1 MKLKVKCDVQ
11 SEVIL
16 QRRLEFKAK
25 DRAFAFEVDANG
37 IWNSL
42 TVLADVKDQSKFR
55 WGTLDVQGPREPNQ
69 APFNIVGS
77 IDPQLFDN
85 VIAEIQTLE
94 STLSLFMPLRQIN
107 WRYPEYEPVFEEGEE
122 RSDLGA
128 VRVGRRK
135 VPPKKIQE
143 NAFVSIVGIGLKAQ
157 SLTVLASFWREG
169 ENDWVAGKFINAFF
183 SYYFVLEG
191 LYGNRKTKNA
201 QVEAEMLKSAGLL
214 AQIEKFNSGQHHPVK
229 HLEQLATMLNVTTI
243 PTSEELV
250 GLLVSTRGMLHHFQ
264 NNPNREQGSPLVHD
278 KYEGIA
284 YLARQLAHGSI
295 LELAGNIS
303 PITFG
308 PRAVADKKT
317 AEGS

>member
-1 MKLKVKCDVQ
+1 MKLNVRCDVQ

-16 QRRLEFKAK
+16 QRRLEFKAN
-25 DRAFAFEVDANG
+25 DRAFAFEVDSKG
-37 IWNSL
+37 LWNSL
-42 TVLADVKDQSKFR
+42 TVLTDVKDPSKVR
-55 WGTLDVQGPREPNQ
+55 WGTLDVEGPLAPNQ

-77 IDPQLFDN
+77 IDRQLLDS

-94 STLSLFMPLRQIN
+94 SALSLFMPLRQIN

-122 RSDLGA
+122 QGDSGA
-128 VRVGRRK
+128 VHFSRGK
-135 VPPKKIQE
+135 IPPQKIVE
-143 NAFVSIVGIGLKAQ
+143 KTFVSIVGIGLKAQ
-157 SLTVLASFWREG
+157 SLTVVASFWREG

-183 SYYFVLEG
+183 NYYFVLEG
-191 LYGNRKTKNA
+191 LYGNRKTRNKD
-201 QVEAEMLKSAGLL
+201 VEAEMRKSAGLL
-214 AQIEKFNSGQHHPVK
+214 AQIEKFNSGQHPVQ
-229 HLEQLATMLNVTTI
+229 HLKQLATMLSVSTI

-295 LELAGNIS
+295 LELTRSIS
-303 PITFG
+303 PIAFG
-308 PRAVADKKT
+308 PRP
-317 AEGS
+317 

>member
-16 QRRLEFKAK
+16 LRRLEFKAN
-25 DRAFAFEVDANG
+25 DRVFAFEVNASG

-42 TVLADVKDQSKFR
+42 TVLADIRDPSKVQ
-55 WGTLDVQGPREPNQ
+55 WGTVDVQGPREPNQ
-69 APFNIVGS
+69 APFNIVGT
-77 IDPQLFDN
+77 IDPQLVDN
-85 VIAEIQTLE
+85 VIAEIQALE

-128 VRVGRRK
+128 VRVGRRR

-183 SYYFVLEG
+183 NYYFVLEG
-191 LYGNRKTKNA
+191 LYGNRETKNKQIKTA
-201 QVEAEMLKSAGLL
+201 MLKSPGLL
-214 AQIEKFNSGQHHPVK
+214 ALIEKFNSGQHPVQHFK
-229 HLEQLATMLNVTTI
+229 QLAAMLNVTTV
-243 PTSEELV
+243 PTSKELV

-264 NNPNREQGSPLVHD
+264 NNPSREQGSPLVHD

-284 YLARQLAHGSI
+284 YLARHLAHRSI
-295 LELAGNIS
+295 LELTVRIS
-303 PITFG
+303 PSTFVLR
-308 PRAVADKKT
+308 PA
-317 AEGS
+317 

>member
-16 QRRLEFKAK
+16 QRRLEFSAN
-25 DRAFAFEVDANG
+25 DRAFAFEVDSNG

-55 WGTLDVQGPREPNQ
+55 WGTLDVEGPLAPNQ

-77 IDPQLFDN
+77 IEPQLFDS
-85 VIAEIQTLE
+85 VIAEIQALE
-94 STLSLFMPLRQIN
+94 SALSLFMPLRQIN

-122 RSDLGA
+122 QSDLGA
-128 VRVGRRK
+128 VRVSRRK
-135 VPPKKIQE
+135 TPPQKIVE
-143 NAFVSIVGIGLKAQ
+143 KTFVSIVGFGLKAEP
-157 SLTVLASFWREG
+157 LTVVASFWREG

-183 SYYFVLEG
+183 NYYFVLEG
-191 LYGNRKTKNA
+191 LFGNRKTHNKHV
-201 QVEAEMLKSAGLL
+201 QAEMLKSAGFL
-214 AQIEKFNSGQHHPVK
+214 AQIEKFNTGQHHPVK
-229 HLEQLATMLNVTTI
+229 HLEQLATMLKVTTI
-243 PTSEELV
+243 PTSGELV

-295 LELAGNIS
+295 LELAGSIS
-303 PITFG
+303 PITFE
-308 PRAVADKKT
+308 PRAT
-317 AEGS
+317 APRA

>member
-1 MKLKVKCDVQ
+1 MKLKVKCDVH

-16 QRRLEFKAK
+16 PRRLEFKSN
-25 DRAFAFEVDANG
+25 DRVFAFEADARG

-42 TVLADVKDQSKFR
+42 TILADIKDASKVQ

-69 APFNIVGS
+69 APFNIGGS
-77 IDPQLFDN
+77 IEPQLFDS

-107 WRYPEYEPVFEEGEE
+107 WRYPEYEPVFEAGEE

-135 VPPKKIQE
+135 VPPKRIQE

-157 SLTVLASFWREG
+157 SLTVLVSFWREG

-183 SYYFVLEG
+183 NYYFVLEG
-191 LYGNRKTKNA
+191 LYGNRETKNK
-201 QVEAEMLKSAGLL
+201 QIKTEMLKSPGLL
-214 AQIEKFNSGQHHPVK
+214 ALIEKFNSGQHPVQHFK
-229 HLEQLATMLNVTTI
+229 QLAAMLNVTTV
-243 PTSEELV
+243 PTSKELV

-284 YLARQLAHGSI
+284 YLARHLAHRSI
-295 LELAGNIS
+295 LELTGRIS
-303 PITFG
+303 PSTFV
-308 PRAVADKKT
+308 PRPA
-317 AEGS
+317 

>member
-16 QRRLEFKAK
+16 QRRLEFKAS
-25 DRAFAFEVDANG
+25 DRAFVFEVDAQG

-42 TVLADVKDQSKFR
+42 TVLADVKNPSKVQ
-55 WGTLDVQGPREPNQ
+55 WGTKDVEGPLARNQ

-77 IDPQLFDN
+77 IEPQLFDS
-85 VIAEIQTLE
+85 VIAEIQALE
-94 STLSLFMPLRQIN
+94 SALSLFMPLRQIN

-122 RSDLGA
+122 KSDLGA
-128 VRVGRRK
+128 VRVSRGK
-135 VPPKKIQE
+135 IPPQRIVEKT
-143 NAFVSIVGIGLKAQ
+143 FVSVVGIGLKAQ
-157 SLTVLASFWREG
+157 SLTVVASFWREG

-183 SYYFVLEG
+183 NYYFVLEG
-191 LYGNRKTKNA
+191 LYGNRKTNNRR
-201 QVEAEMLKSAGLL
+201 VEAEMLKSAGLL
-214 AQIEKFNSGQHHPVK
+214 AQIEKFNSGQHPLQ
-229 HLEQLATMLNVTTI
+229 HLEKLATMLNVNTI
-243 PTSEELV
+243 PTSEQLV
-250 GLLVSTRGMLHHFQ
+250 GLLVSTRGKLHHFQ

-295 LELAGNIS
+295 LELTRSIN

-308 PRAVADKKT
+308 PRPT
-317 AEGS
+317 